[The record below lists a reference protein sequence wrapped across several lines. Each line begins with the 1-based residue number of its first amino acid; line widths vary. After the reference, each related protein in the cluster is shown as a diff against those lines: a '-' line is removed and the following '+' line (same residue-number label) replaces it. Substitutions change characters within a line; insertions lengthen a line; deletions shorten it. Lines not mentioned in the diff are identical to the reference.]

1 MICLEYFSKKSCG
14 AKHFLLISESGSV
27 YAFGS
32 NKYYR
37 WRFAQIGKPNKNS
50 SYLYSLIFLP
60 ILKVNYMSLTTTEQ
74 CHLSEQNKIFVWE
87 NTTYESFV
95 EPKEVNFD

>member
-1 MICLEYFSKKSCG
+1 
-14 AKHFLLISESGSV
+14 
-27 YAFGS
+27 
-32 NKYYR
+32 
-37 WRFAQIGKPNKNS
+37 
-50 SYLYSLIFLP
+50 
-60 ILKVNYMSLTTTEQ
+60 MSLTTTEQ